1 MNKETDIANLQ
12 YNSQNLIS
20 DLRQIIDKSRQHVAT
35 TANYELTMMYWYIG
49 ERINREILGNE
60 RAEYGKKIVTQ
71 VAAQLQKEYETKGFD
86 TRNIRRMMQFARM
99 FPDIRIVTPLATQL
113 SWSHFLLI
121 MTIKEPLAREFYL
134 TMAAMEKWT
143 NGALLDAVLGIA
155 DLGTVFITAQLAS
168 IYAHSYPSFQMVI
181 VIPQGFCPC
190 PRNVRSI

>member
-113 SWSHFLLI
+113 SWSHF
-121 MTIKEPLAREFYL
+121 
-134 TMAAMEKWT
+134 
-143 NGALLDAVLGIA
+143 
-155 DLGTVFITAQLAS
+155 
-168 IYAHSYPSFQMVI
+168 
-181 VIPQGFCPC
+181 C
-190 PRNVRSI
+190 